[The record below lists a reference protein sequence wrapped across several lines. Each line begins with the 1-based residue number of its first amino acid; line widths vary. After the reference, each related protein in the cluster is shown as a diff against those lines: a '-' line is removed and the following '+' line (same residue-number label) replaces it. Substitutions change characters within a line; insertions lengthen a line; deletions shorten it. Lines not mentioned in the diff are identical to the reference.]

1 LKGRNQQFRDCPN
14 SHRNSGS
21 HPNSQ
26 QGETFEQSD
35 TSRRIIFFKKKEALS
50 MKQISLIPEHSYK
63 QLTPSIIAREKQ
75 SRGLTCTP
83 PSPWGQGTS
92 TGPGPCR
99 STGTGTWTL
108 NPRLAPWAAEAAAAA
123 AAAAAALS
131 CGNSA
136 AAAAAAAEEE
146 EEDEESGWSASSRE
160 IPRKPAS
167 RRKRRIA
174 GEAAVSGRQVGAA
187 RRGAA

>member
-1 LKGRNQQFRDCPN
+1 
-14 SHRNSGS
+14 
-21 HPNSQ
+21 
-26 QGETFEQSD
+26 
-35 TSRRIIFFKKKEALS
+35 

-108 NPRLAPWAAEAAAAA
+108 NPRLAPWAAEAAEAAAAA

-160 IPRKPAS
+160 NPRKPTS
-167 RRKRRIA
+167 RRMKRIA